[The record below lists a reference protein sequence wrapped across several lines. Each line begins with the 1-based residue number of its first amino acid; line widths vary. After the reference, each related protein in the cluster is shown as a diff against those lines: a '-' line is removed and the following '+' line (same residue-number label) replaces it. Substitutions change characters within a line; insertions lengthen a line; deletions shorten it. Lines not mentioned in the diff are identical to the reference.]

1 MIEVGNISKQVTT
14 AEGMLNILDKI
25 NLSLAS
31 GESLAIVGPSGS
43 GKSTLLGI
51 LAGLDLPS
59 SGLVRLNGQDIT
71 AMDEEGRAAVRA
83 KHVGFVF
90 QSFHLLP
97 GLTAL
102 ENVALPLELQGD
114 REALTTAAYFLQR
127 VGLNHRTTHYPRQ
140 LSGGEQQRVAV
151 ARAFACR
158 PTILF
163 ADEPTGNLDTG
174 TGEKI
179 NDLLFELNREEGTT
193 LVLVTH
199 ELNLAAR
206 CGQRLVLAAG
216 QQVGQAKA
224 QSAVKVKAQP
234 TAKAKAKPAAKVKA
248 ESAAKVKAKPAAKA
262 KVKPA
267 AQVKAKPAAK
277 AKAKPAAK
285 VKAESTTKAKAK
297 PAAQVKAK
305 PAAKAKAKRAAKVKA
320 KPAVQRGAE
329 PKPTSTPKSARTP
342 MTRARPTVK
351 AKVKQKVVA
360 KPKAIAKAKSKS
372 QGSEI

>member
-14 AEGMLNILDKI
+14 AEGTLNILDKI

-31 GESLAIVGPSGS
+31 GKSLAIVGPSGS

-59 SGLVRLNGQDIT
+59 SGSVRLNGQDIT

-248 ESAAKVKAKPAAKA
+248 ESAA
-262 KVKPA
+262 
-267 AQVKAKPAAK
+267 
-277 AKAKPAAK
+277 
-285 VKAESTTKAKAK
+285 
-297 PAAQVKAK
+297 QVKAK

>member
-14 AEGMLNILDKI
+14 AEGTLNILDKI

-59 SGLVRLNGQDIT
+59 SGSVRLNGQDIT

-234 TAKAKAKPAAKVKA
+234 TAKVKAKPAAKVKA
-248 ESAAKVKAKPAAKA
+248 ES
-262 KVKPA
+262 A

-277 AKAKPAAK
+277 AKAKRAAQVKAKPAA
-285 VKAESTTKAKAK
+285 KAKAK

-305 PAAKAKAKRAAKVKA
+305 PAAKAKPVVQVKAKPAVQVKA
-320 KPAVQRGAE
+320 KPAVQRRAE
-329 PKPTSTPKSARTP
+329 SKPTATPKSARTP
-342 MTRARPTVK
+342 IARATPTAK

-360 KPKAIAKAKSKS
+360 KPKAIAKAKSKP